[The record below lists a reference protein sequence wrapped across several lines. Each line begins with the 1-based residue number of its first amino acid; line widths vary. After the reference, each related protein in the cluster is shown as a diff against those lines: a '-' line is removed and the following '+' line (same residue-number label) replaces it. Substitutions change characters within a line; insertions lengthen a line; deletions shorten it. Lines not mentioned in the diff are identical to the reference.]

1 MQISL
6 LTPDKDPMGA
16 AIADYYANGKATK
29 LRVFSSM
36 FDEDEIPVKQLFR
49 NFDEMP
55 EAEREALRISTG
67 KILDVGAGSGCHSLA
82 LQEMGK
88 EVKAIDISP
97 LSIETMQ
104 KRGVKDVAPQNFFS
118 QQFTGSF
125 DTILLLMNG
134 SGIVGRIANL
144 PIFFQTIKRLLA
156 PGGCVLMDSSDLRY
170 LFEDEDGNLDID
182 PEDDY
187 YGEVDFRMQ
196 YKNIKGDSFDWLYI
210 DFQTLSLHAANNGF
224 KAEMIKEGKHF
235 DYLAKIHRI

>member
-104 KRGVKDVAPQNFFS
+104 KRGVKDVALQNFFS

-224 KAEMIKEGKHF
+224 KAEMIKEGEHF

>member
-104 KRGVKDVAPQNFFS
+104 KRGVKDVVLQNFFS

-144 PIFFQTIKRLLA
+144 PIFFQTIKRLA
-156 PGGCVLMDSSDLRY
+156 CSGWMRSDGLFRPALPVRRRRWEPRY
-170 LFEDEDGNLDID
+170 R
-182 PEDDY
+182 P
-187 YGEVDFRMQ
+187 
-196 YKNIKGDSFDWLYI
+196 
-210 DFQTLSLHAANNGF
+210 
-224 KAEMIKEGKHF
+224 
-235 DYLAKIHRI
+235 